1 MTGVETAG
9 CVTGAVRLKTMRCE
23 LVFNQAVSKA
33 EVLLETE
40 PAVMEKLACD
50 DPAGTATTA
59 GPVSVALLVNK
70 VTLIPPG
77 GAG

>member
-1 MTGVETAG
+1 
-9 CVTGAVRLKTMRCE
+9 
-23 LVFNQAVSKA
+23 
-33 EVLLETE
+33 
-40 PAVMEKLACD
+40 MEKLACD